1 MLYGDDSF
9 MYVEFVTKYLTF
21 LESKGD
27 REEYK
32 VVYQK
37 LYDNIFAKGLLDKI
51 NFGKYKL
58 ALTLMD
64 KHSAFLNY

>member
-9 MYVEFVTKYLTF
+9 MYVEFVTKSLTF
-21 LESKGD
+21 LEGKGD

-37 LYDNIFAKGLLDKI
+37 LYDNIKGNNKL
-51 NFGKYKL
+51 YKL
-58 ALTLMD
+58 R
-64 KHSAFLNY
+64 